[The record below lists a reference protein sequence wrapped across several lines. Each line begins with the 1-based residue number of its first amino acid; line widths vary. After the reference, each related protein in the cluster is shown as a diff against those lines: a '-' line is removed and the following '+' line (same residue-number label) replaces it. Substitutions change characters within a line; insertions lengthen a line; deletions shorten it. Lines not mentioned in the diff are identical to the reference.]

1 MILKK
6 LVFYFRPQRREFL
19 FLSRLSINSTFLFF
33 FFRARA
39 YIRFGDVTEKSTVT
53 VWNPSWKHRSLIIIK
68 KSDKKLNN
76 KKLLWKNSLKFLRKI
91 N

>member
-33 FFRARA
+33 FSRASI
-39 YIRFGDVTEKSTVT
+39 YKIRRCDWKINSNSLKSKLKTQK
-53 VWNPSWKHRSLIIIK
+53 PHHYQ

-76 KKLLWKNSLKFLRKI
+76 
-91 N
+91 